1 MPMAVI
7 SAPLDWVEF
16 VSDLRLPAQAD
27 RRLQDLMDRN
37 TEGQLTTEETT
48 DLEFLV
54 ELSQTLSLVR
64 AEALHLLGRN
74 PK

>member
-7 SAPLDWVEF
+7 SAPLEWVEF
-16 VSDLRLPAQAD
+16 VSDLRLPPKAD
-27 RRLQDLMDRN
+27 RRLQDLMDHN
-37 TEGQLTTEETT
+37 TEGQLTAEELT

-54 ELSQTLSLVR
+54 ELSQTLSLAR
-64 AEALHLLGRN
+64 AKALHFLGRN